1 MFWNWSKK
9 KKLIWCFKISK
20 LLKKLEFQNRAR
32 KLIPFL
38 KCSSLKSRIG
48 IYNLRF
54 HHVVITIYIDRL
66 YKVLSHNVPPL
77 EKVTTFFYIMLFLNC
92 LFSHDYFVRYAF
104 LSYFLTRNI
113 LIKELGF
120 LAIFWKFLIFN
131 NFNILKLHCIFREVE
146 SETYSKTKTYFRV
159 S

>member
-1 MFWNWSKK
+1 M
-9 KKLIWCFKISK
+9 
-20 LLKKLEFQNRAR
+20 LKKLEFQNRAR

-66 YKVLSHNVPPL
+66 YIVLSHNVPPL
-77 EKVTTFFYIMLFLNC
+77 ESYYLILYHAIFELFIFTW
-92 LFSHDYFVRYAF
+92 LFCKICIPILLFDKEYFNKGIR
-104 LSYFLTRNI
+104 
-113 LIKELGF
+113 F
-120 LAIFWKFLIFN
+120 LAIFWKFKIFN
-131 NFNILKLHCIFREVE
+131 NFNILKHHCIFREFE
-146 SETYSKTKTYFRV
+146 SETYSKTKYFRA

>member
-77 EKVTTFFYIMLFLNC
+77 ESYYLILYHAIFELFIFTWLFCKIYIPILLF
-92 LFSHDYFVRYAF
+92 DKEYFDKGIR
-104 LSYFLTRNI
+104 
-113 LIKELGF
+113 F
-120 LAIFWKFLIFN
+120 LAIFWRFKILIISTISTYW
-131 NFNILKLHCIFREVE
+131 NFTV
-146 SETYSKTKTYFRV
+146 
-159 S
+159 